1 MNMWITHL
9 SGCFMSP
16 ALGNPQL
23 LFIIGKWGIHWVVYK
38 GGLLDYICAQP
49 AQAPARP
56 LSYQTFR
63 EFCVK
68 MHTRQYDDDGA
79 IVRDHMLDAF
89 TNACSRD
96 ECIQHCINF
105 LETRLALR
113 PRAFYIGITH
123 SDSFR
128 WGCQKGI
135 DGASFSG
142 HKWDRDRKYTCMF
155 VLLKCRGWDLSRLVE
170 ETVVDYVYSG
180 RLVLT
185 TPIPAVHLI
194 INKKD
199 TPAGTLSLGPDGEHY
214 VYCCV

>member
-63 EFCVK
+63 EACVK
-68 MHTRQYDDDGA
+68 MHARQYDDDGA
-79 IVRDHMLDAF
+79 IVRDHMRDAF

-96 ECIQHCINF
+96 ECIQHCIYF
-105 LETRLALR
+105 LETRLALS

-123 SDSFR
+123 SDAFR

-135 DGASFSG
+135 DGASFNG
-142 HKWDRDRKYTCMF
+142 HKRDRYRKYTWMF
-155 VLLKCRGWDLSRLVE
+155 VLLKCRGSDLSRHVE

-199 TPAGTLSLGPDGEHY
+199 TPAGTLRLGPDDEHY
-214 VYCCV
+214 VYYCE

>member
-1 MNMWITHL
+1 M
-9 SGCFMSP
+9 
-16 ALGNPQL
+16 
-23 LFIIGKWGIHWVVYK
+23 VYK
-38 GGLLDYICAQP
+38 GGLLDYIFAQP

-96 ECIQHCINF
+96 ECIQHCIHF

-113 PRAFYIGITH
+113 PRAFYVGITH

-142 HKWDRDRKYTCMF
+142 HKWDRYRKYTCMF

-199 TPAGTLSLGPDGEHY
+199 TPAGTVSTGPDNENY